1 MNEKKII
8 LEELE
13 EYINKVSY
21 LKEDI
26 NVMKKNFIVAK
37 QNIVD
42 QQKY

>member
-26 NVMKKNFIVAK
+26 NLMKKK
-37 QNIVD
+37 SSRNIKLLAFEV
-42 QQKY
+42 